1 MIVTCPSCETS
12 YRLPGGSAVSAGHG
26 AIAMA
31 CRSCGHRWK
40 EMDLI
45 ETIDIVETKSRNLPA
60 VIEHEEAPEL
70 EARRL
75 ASLAR
80 DAEERYTAIR
90 AAKQRRTRNWLF
102 FGAFAVAPF
111 AAAALLPETVVGAV
125 PISFKAYQAV
135 GYEVN
140 IYGLDIRRVER
151 QHAIVDG
158 KRILTLKGDISNI
171 STETRRIPW
180 LRFALVDASGKE
192 IYNWTLDTGARPLR
206 AGETTGFVTRV
217 QAPPEAAQN
226 VKIRFAKASEI
237 GSDQQNEQPL
247 ITPPIAQK

>member
-12 YRLPGGSAVSAGHG
+12 YRLPSGSAAG
-26 AIAMA
+26 AIAMT
-31 CRSCGHRWK
+31 CRGCGHRWK

-45 ETIDIVETKSRNLPA
+45 ETIEVLDTRSRNLPA
-60 VIEHEEAPEL
+60 TIEHEDAPEL

-75 ASLAR
+75 AGLAR
-80 DAEERYTAIR
+80 DAEERFAVGH
-90 AAKQRRTRNWLF
+90 AARQRRTRKWLF
-102 FGAFAVAPF
+102 FAAFAAAPF
-111 AAAALLPETVVGAV
+111 AAASVLPETVVGAV
-125 PISFKAYQAV
+125 PLSFKAYQAI
-135 GYEVN
+135 GYDVN

-171 STETRRIPW
+171 SADTKRIPW
-180 LRFALVDASGKE
+180 LRFALVDATGKE

-226 VKIRFAKASEI
+226 VKIRFAKVSEI
-237 GSDQQNEQPL
+237 GSDPQNEQPL
-247 ITPPIAQK
+247 VTTPIAQQ

>member
-12 YRLPGGSAVSAGHG
+12 YRLPAHTAAG
-26 AIAMA
+26 AMA
-31 CRSCGHRWK
+31 MTCRGCGHRWR
-40 EMDLI
+40 EMELI
-45 ETIDIVETKSRNLPA
+45 ETIDVVESMPRNLPS

-75 ASLAR
+75 ANLAR
-80 DAEERYTAIR
+80 EAEERFA
-90 AAKQRRTRNWLF
+90 AVKSAKQRRTRNWLF
-102 FGAFAVAPF
+102 YGAFAIAPF
-111 AAAALLPETVVGAV
+111 IAAALLPETVVGAV
-125 PISFKAYQAV
+125 PLSFKAYHAL
-135 GYEVN
+135 GYDVN
-140 IYGLDIRRVER
+140 IYGLDIKRVER
-151 QHAIVDG
+151 LHAVVDG

-171 STETRRIPW
+171 STDTRRIPW

-192 IYNWTLDTGARPLR
+192 IYHWTLDTGARPLR

-237 GSDQQNEQPL
+237 GSDQQNEQPI
-247 ITPPIAQK
+247 ITAPIAQR

>member
-12 YRLPGGSAVSAGHG
+12 YRLPSGSAAGT
-26 AIAMA
+26 MSMT
-31 CRSCGHRWK
+31 CRGCGHRWK

-45 ETIDIVETKSRNLPA
+45 EAIEIVDTKSRNLPSI
-60 VIEHEEAPEL
+60 IEHEEAPEL

-75 ASLAR
+75 ANLAR
-80 DAEERYTAIR
+80 EAEERFAAGR

-102 FGAFAVAPF
+102 FGGFAVVPF
-111 AAAALLPETVVGAV
+111 VVAALLPETVVGAV
-125 PISFKAYQAV
+125 PISFKAYQAM
-135 GYEVN
+135 GYDVN

-171 STETRRIPW
+171 STDTRRIPW
-180 LRFALVDASGKE
+180 LRFALTDKSGSE
-192 IYNWTLDTGARPLR
+192 LYSWTLDTGARPLR
-206 AGETTGFVTRV
+206 SGETTGFVTRV

-226 VKIRFAKASEI
+226 IKIRFAKASEI
-237 GSDQQNEQPL
+237 GSNPQDEQPVVQ
-247 ITPPIAQK
+247 PPIAQK

>member
-12 YRLPGGSAVSAGHG
+12 YRLPGGSAAG
-26 AIAMA
+26 AIAMT
-31 CRSCGHRWK
+31 CRGCGHRWK

-45 ETIDIVETKSRNLPA
+45 ETIEIVDTKSRNLPS

-75 ASLAR
+75 ANLAR
-80 DAEERYTAIR
+80 EAEERFAAGR
-90 AAKQRRTRNWLF
+90 AAKQRRSRNWLF

-125 PISFKAYQAV
+125 PISFKAYQAI
-135 GYEVN
+135 GYDVN

-171 STETRRIPW
+171 STDTKRIPW
-180 LRFALVDASGKE
+180 LRFALVDATGKE
-192 IYNWTLDTGARPLR
+192 LYSWTLDTGARPLR
-206 AGETTGFVTRV
+206 SGETTGFVTRV

-226 VKIRFAKASEI
+226 IKIRFAKVSEI

>member
-12 YRLPGGSAVSAGHG
+12 YRLSAGSAAG
-26 AIAMA
+26 AIAMT
-31 CRSCGHRWK
+31 CRGCGHRWK

-45 ETIDIVETKSRNLPA
+45 ETIEIVDTKSRNLPA

-75 ASLAR
+75 VNLAR
-80 DAEERYTAIR
+80 EAEERFAAIK
-90 AAKQRRTRNWLF
+90 ATKQRRTRNWLF
-102 FGAFAVAPF
+102 FGVFAVAPF

-125 PISFKAYQAV
+125 PISFKAYQAI
-135 GYEVN
+135 GYDVN

-171 STETRRIPW
+171 STDTRRIPW
-180 LRFALVDASGKE
+180 LRFALVDATGKE

-206 AGETTGFVTRV
+206 SGETTGFVTRV

-237 GSDQQNEQPL
+237 GSDPQNEQPL
-247 ITPPIAQK
+247 ITPPLVQK